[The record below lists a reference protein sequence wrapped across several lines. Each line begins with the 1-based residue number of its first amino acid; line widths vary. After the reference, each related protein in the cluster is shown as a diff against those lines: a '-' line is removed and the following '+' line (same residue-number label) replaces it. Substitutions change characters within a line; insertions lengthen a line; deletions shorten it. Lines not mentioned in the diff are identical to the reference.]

1 MKAAQITK
9 YSKDLNVTVKEI
21 ATPKPQANEV
31 LIKVSYAAVNPLD
44 LMNIHGSVKLIQDYS
59 IPLTLGNEVV
69 GEITA
74 IGSNVTPFKPSDLVY
89 TRLPLAKIGGF
100 AEYVVVDANAIWYT
114 PTNLSAKEAV
124 AVPLTGLTAYQGL
137 TEELAVEAGK
147 TIFIPGG
154 SGSFGQLAVPV
165 AKSLGLTVI
174 VSGNAE
180 AREHILEL
188 GADQYLDYRTTDYW
202 QVLNDVDYVIDTR
215 GAQDIERELSIM
227 KPGGRLLSLVAGPNK
242 HFAITNQL
250 PAWKRLLF
258 SLVGNKWDKLASKA
272 QVDYRFI
279 FVRSDGQQLKKV
291 TELVEKHHITPA
303 IDPHDF
309 DLDHVQDA
317 LELVANGKL
326 AGKVVIRLTD

>member
-21 ATPKPQANEV
+21 ATPNPQADEV

-59 IPLTLGNEVV
+59 MPLTLGNEVV

-74 IGSNVTPFKPSDLVY
+74 IGSNVTPFKPGDLVY

-137 TEELAVEAGK
+137 TEELAVEAGQ

-154 SGSFGQLAVPV
+154 SGSFGQLAVPI

-174 VSGNAE
+174 VSGNAA

-227 KPGGRLLSLVAGPNK
+227 KPGGRLLSLVA
-242 HFAITNQL
+242 A
-250 PAWKRLLF
+250 
-258 SLVGNKWDKLASKA
+258 
-272 QVDYRFI
+272 Y
-279 FVRSDGQQLKKV
+279 
-291 TELVEKHHITPA
+291 
-303 IDPHDF
+303 
-309 DLDHVQDA
+309 
-317 LELVANGKL
+317 
-326 AGKVVIRLTD
+326 